1 MTDARD
7 RGDVT
12 DGVRQAPRRAGN
24 RDGKVM
30 TGPRSAVPGSLAL
43 AQLQSGG
50 PIVGA
55 PATSPA
61 QCQRVEWS
69 SPGGHEPS
77 QATDQ
82 RLPPIDW
89 LTRVRIASLRDRKC
103 LCQHAPEWSEAIPA
117 SLPYPPVKVAPRNAR
132 PPNANR

>member
-30 TGPRSAVPGSLAL
+30 TGTRSAVPGSLAI

-50 PIVGA
+50 PTLGA
-55 PATSPA
+55 PAPSPA
-61 QCQRVEWS
+61 QYQRVEWS

-77 QATDQ
+77 QTTDQ

-89 LTRVRIASLRDRKC
+89 LIRVRIAFLRDRQR
-103 LCQHAPEWSEAIPA
+103 LCQHAP
-117 SLPYPPVKVAPRNAR
+117 
-132 PPNANR
+132 